1 MPIVRRLAAPEPL
14 WRRQTDLVVVGSG
27 VAGLAAARDA
37 ARTGLRVTIVTKGRL
52 TEGSTTWAQG
62 GVAAAIGFEDSPE
75 EHLRDTLVAGAGL
88 CDEDAVRTLVT
99 EGPALLRDLGA
110 RFDTDESGGLAFTR
124 EGGHSRPRILHAG
137 GDATGREIQRALEH
151 SVDAADR
158 IDILEHAFALD
169 LLRDDAGAAAG
180 VRLGLLDRRGRCV
193 EVGDLVAPAI
203 LLAAGGSGQAYVS
216 TSNPS
221 VATGDGVALALRAGA
236 ELADMEFVQFH
247 PTVFWHGPSAHGR
260 QLLISEA
267 VRGEGAV
274 LVDAL
279 GERVMAGVHPLEDLA
294 PRDVVALAISRRM
307 ALAPGGV
314 ADHVYLDARALGEET
329 LTRRFPNIVASC
341 REVGIDPV
349 HQLIPVAPA
358 AHYACG
364 GIRADMDGVTSIAGL
379 YAAGEVASTGVHGAN
394 RLASNSLVEGLVM
407 ATRAVQRIAG
417 SAAPQRIPVELTAT
431 PATIEPAARREIVTA
446 MSRDVAVRRTGEG
459 LADAARL
466 FEKCATTCDATGR
479 TAWETTNLHT
489 VASTIVA
496 AAQRRQESRGCH
508 FREDFPTPSD
518 EWIAHV
524 ILTAADNELETV
536 VRR

>member
-1 MPIVRRLAAPEPL
+1 MPIIRRLAAPDPL

-37 ARTGLRVTIVTKGRL
+37 ARSGLRVTIVTKGRL

-62 GVAAAIGFEDSPE
+62 GVAAAIGFEDSPD

-88 CDEDAVRTLVT
+88 CKAEAVHTLVT
-99 EGPALLRDLGA
+99 EGPALLHDLGA
-110 RFDTDESGGLAFTR
+110 RFDTDETGGLAFTR

-158 IDILEHAFALD
+158 IDILEHGFALD
-169 LLRDDAGAAAG
+169 LLTDATGAAAG
-180 VRLGLLDRRGRCV
+180 LRVGVLDRQGECV
-193 EVGDLVAPAI
+193 EVGDLLAPAI
-203 LLAAGGSGQAYVS
+203 LLAAGGSGQVYVS

-279 GERVMAGVHPLEDLA
+279 GDRVMAGVHPLADLA

-307 ALAPGGV
+307 AALQ
-314 ADHVYLDARALGEET
+314 ADHVFLDARALGEQT
-329 LTRRFPNIVASC
+329 LIHRFPNIVASC

-349 HQLIPVAPA
+349 RQLIPVAPA

-364 GIRADMDGVTSIAGL
+364 GIRADMDGTTSIPGL
-379 YAAGEVASTGVHGAN
+379 YAAGEVACTGVHGAN

-407 ATRAVQRIAG
+407 AARAVRQIAG
-417 SAAPQRIPVELTAT
+417 SPAPQPDPVESGLP
-431 PATIEPAARREIVTA
+431 PATIEPAARREISTA
-446 MSRDVAVRRTGEG
+446 MSRDVAVRRTGAG
-459 LADAARL
+459 LDDAARL
-466 FEKCATTCDATGR
+466 LEKCATTGDVIGR
-479 TAWETTNLHT
+479 AAWETTNLHT
-489 VASTIVA
+489 VATAIVTA
-496 AAQRRQESRGCH
+496 ARRRQESRGCH
-508 FREDFPTPSD
+508 FREDFPAPSD
-518 EWIAHV
+518 DWLTHV
-524 ILTAADNELETV
+524 IVTAADAELETA